1 MKPKQLAYREL
12 FCVALRKI
20 FASEFSIWAFHG
32 IGPKYVEESQAHKNN
47 YWHIAS
53 ALHQSLLFRDLKHVE
68 CVTITL

>member
-1 MKPKQLAYREL
+1 MKPKQLAYREEKFL
-12 FCVALRKI
+12 QRNFPFGL
-20 FASEFSIWAFHG
+20 SMG
-32 IGPKYVEESQAHKNN
+32 IGPKYVEESQAHKNK

>member
-1 MKPKQLAYREL
+1 M
-12 FCVALRKI
+12 
-20 FASEFSIWAFHG
+20 G
-32 IGPKYVEESQAHKNN
+32 IGPKYVEESQAHKYK